1 MNIKD
6 ILAAGYGRFEYNDD
20 QSGMVCCWCLKNPE
34 FPERFYKTE
43 AGVTSVAFSQKHA
56 NILAVGLFNG
66 NIHIF
71 DVRKNDSI
79 SLIST
84 R

>member
-1 MNIKD
+1 
-6 ILAAGYGRFEYNDD
+6 
-20 QSGMVCCWCLKNPE
+20 LKNPE

-43 AGVTSVAFSQKHA
+43 AGVTSLAFSQKHA

-66 NIHIF
+66 NILIF
-71 DVRKNDSI
+71 DVRTNDSA

-84 R
+84 G